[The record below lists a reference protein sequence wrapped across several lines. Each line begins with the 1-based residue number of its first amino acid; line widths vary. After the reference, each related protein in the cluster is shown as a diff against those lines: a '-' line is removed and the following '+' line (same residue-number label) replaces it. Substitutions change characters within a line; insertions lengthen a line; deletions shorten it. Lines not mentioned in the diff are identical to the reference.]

1 MNFANYSALCDAMGA
16 ARKTGQDI
24 EADCELLDSSIQ
36 VLVGAFRS
44 DAYINIQEITR
55 GSSDLQIEN
64 TSAARDA
71 VNDLCRKYGVPLVC
85 DPDESSKQTAA
96 DVAAQV
102 VELLGK

>member
-1 MNFANYSALCDAMGA
+1 MNFTNYSKLCDAMGA
-16 ARKTGQDI
+16 AKKAGYDL
-24 EADCELLDSSIQ
+24 EADFDLLDSSIQ
-36 VLVGAFRS
+36 ALVGAFRS

-55 GSSDLQIEN
+55 GSADLQIDD
-64 TSAARDA
+64 TTAARDA